1 MQNLPVYSVTELN
14 HKVRITLESEIATVG
29 VTGEISNLVKASSG
43 HFYFTLKDSKAQIRC
58 AFFNA
63 QFQKLMI
70 SKLENGVQILA
81 YGKISLYEPRGDY
94 QLIVTHIQESGLGLL
109 YQQFVELKNKLEK
122 EGLFDANLK
131 KPIPP
136 YPTQIAIVTS
146 PIGAALHD
154 ILTTIQRRYPLART
168 ELYPTEVQGIDAPK
182 QIMSALIK
190 AQEDKRN
197 DVIILGR
204 GGGSLEDLWAFNH
217 EQLAYTILECDIPII
232 TGIGHETDF
241 TIADFVAD
249 YRAATPTAAAEK
261 ATPNQIELLQKID
274 AWQKRLLQCMT
285 HKINQYQQTIYWF
298 SKQFI
303 APEKLFSQTW
313 QKLDFSTKQLKDTT
327 HYYFSKRQQQ
337 VLSLTQRLQALSPK
351 QQLQVKKEKYHPI
364 DKRFHQLIEHYFQNK
379 TQQLSHLTTQ
389 LAAIGPKATLARGYA
404 IASYQNKILS
414 NSTQVSVNDTIEIQ
428 LFKGKIET
436 VVKEIQHE

>member
-29 VTGEISNLVKASSG
+29 VTGEIS
-43 HFYFTLKDSKAQIRC
+43 
-58 AFFNA
+58 
-63 QFQKLMI
+63 
-70 SKLENGVQILA
+70 KLENGVQILA
-81 YGKISLYEPRGDY
+81 DGKISLYEPRGDY

-122 EGLFDANLK
+122 QGLFESGLK
-131 KPIPP
+131 KAIPL
-136 YPTQIAIVTS
+136 YPTQIAIITS

-154 ILTTIQRRYPLART
+154 ILTTIQRRYPLAKT

-182 QIMSALIK
+182 QIMSALMK

-204 GGGSLEDLWAFNH
+204 GGGSLEDLWAFNN
-217 EQLAYTILECDIPII
+217 EQLAYTILECNIPII

-261 ATPNQIELLQKID
+261 ATPSQLELQHKIVV
-274 AWQKRLLQCMT
+274 WQKRLLQVMT
-285 HKINQYQQTIYWF
+285 HKINQYQQTIFWF

-313 QKLDFSTKQLKDTT
+313 QKLDFSTKQLKDAT
-327 HYYFSKRQQQ
+327 HYYFAKREQHL
-337 VLSLTQRLQALSPK
+337 VHLTGRLQALSPK
-351 QQLQVKKEKYHPI
+351 HQLQIKNEKYKTTS
-364 DKRFHQLIEHYFQNK
+364 KRFNQIIDYYFQNNHQK
-379 TQQLSHLTTQ
+379 LTHLSTQ
-389 LAAIGPKATLARGYA
+389 LLAIGPKATLARGYA
-404 IASYQNKILS
+404 IASYQNKVLS
-414 NSTQVSVNDTIEIQ
+414 SSTQVSVNDTIEIQ
-428 LFKGKIET
+428 LYKGKIET
-436 VVKEIQHE
+436 VIKEIKNE